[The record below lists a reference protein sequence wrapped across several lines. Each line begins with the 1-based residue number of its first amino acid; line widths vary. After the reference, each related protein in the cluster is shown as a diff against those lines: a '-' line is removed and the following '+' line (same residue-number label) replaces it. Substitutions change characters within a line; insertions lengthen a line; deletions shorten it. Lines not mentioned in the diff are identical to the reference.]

1 MALLSGPVLLP
12 PDQTPTAPTV
22 QPPKPKG
29 PSQYNLW
36 RRLVH
41 ANGMNAWQ
49 STAYPVPT
57 QPTPNVN
64 QGYQPG
70 PGGFYPL

>member
-22 QPPKPKG
+22 QQPKPKG

-49 STAYPVPT
+49 GGLPG
-57 QPTPNVN
+57 
-64 QGYQPG
+64 QGYVPG
-70 PGGFYPL
+70 PGGYYPL